1 MTRLWYL
8 IGLLLIVSGLVHL
21 GVFVVD
27 GGPWDGPVSWR
38 KPFTFGVSFGLS
50 VLSLTWVA
58 QFVRLRGRDVLL
70 GVFAVA
76 SVVEVA
82 LITVQAWRGVPS
94 HFNMSTDVDSLIART
109 LAAGGFALIAVA
121 VFMTVSAFRRDPTVP
136 TISASPQAGLGA
148 SPSMRLA
155 VQAGFGTFLAAM
167 AFGGIMIARGVVE
180 VITGSQQFAYTVA
193 GSLKPAHAILM
204 HGVLL
209 LPALAWLLSR
219 TQPSEQTRLRVVR
232 LAIWTYITI
241 SAIVS
246 GLALFGITIVSPS
259 TASVLCAGAISGLA
273 IGALTLG
280 TLLPRTQRH
289 AADQSP
295 GPIATCA
302 PSPPQ
307 GCARVPA
314 VVEPGQPLEDVV
326 RRLMPA
332 DQYGDQHG
340 HQVERQHRQA
350 RAPGPLGGMPALVQ
364 DELVVERVAPGQHDV
379 PDGEGPGD
387 GEAIA
392 VAERE
397 DEAVG
402 PVLPRGTA

>member
-1 MTRLWYL
+1 MADMTRLWYL

-50 VLSLTWVA
+50 VLSLTWVS

-121 VFMTVSAFRRDPTVP
+121 VFMTLSAFRRDPTVP
-136 TISASPQAGLGA
+136 TSRSPETPPASPQAGLGA

-167 AFGGIMIARGVVE
+167 TFGGIMIARGVVE
-180 VITGSQQFAYTVA
+180 VMTGSQQLAYTVA

-232 LAIWTYITI
+232 LAIWIYITV
-241 SAIVS
+241 SALVS

-289 AADQSP
+289 
-295 GPIATCA
+295 
-302 PSPPQ
+302 
-307 GCARVPA
+307 R
-314 VVEPGQPLEDVV
+314 
-326 RRLMPA
+326 PA
-332 DQYGDQHG
+332 DAAAHPHSFDPTASH
-340 HQVERQHRQA
+340 A
-350 RAPGPLGGMPALVQ
+350 RRSARP
-364 DELVVERVAPGQHDV
+364 
-379 PDGEGPGD
+379 
-387 GEAIA
+387 
-392 VAERE
+392 
-397 DEAVG
+397 
-402 PVLPRGTA
+402 